1 MFIDDKSEALALQQK
16 YFGNPQGLA
25 QHLVRICLNQT
36 EVVYEVFLLLDNFST
51 LDVGCRFISG
61 CDFYALVKTNSG
73 LFLCRKL
80 YEWLTTIRMPVL
92 QPTACVGNAATLLL
106 LKSAIDGAKP
116 EQKKEK
122 LKQAATAYNDGTSVR
137 VEISNNDSKDTKV
150 YQANK
155 NGMIDVRDFSGH
167 PAAKFIVADG
177 QNVPEEFLSPR
188 AATSL
193 FNVAQKYSET
203 YASDIKLVFTAGSA
217 SNGKPGLCGTEPCH
231 KSHQQG
237 SCVDV
242 RYMSGNGQDIKG
254 DTAYLSAD
262 VERTVWLIKAFGKDG
277 LTKVF
282 TGDNTRFGLPDATP
296 KSRGATEVVHRHHLH
311 CGY

>member
-16 YFGNPQGLA
+16 YYGNPLGLA
-25 QHLVRICLNQT
+25 QHLIRICLNQP
-36 EVVYEVFLLLDNFST
+36 EVVYEVFMLLDNYST
-51 LDVGCRFISG
+51 LDVGCRFVSG

-73 LFLCRKL
+73 LYLCRKL
-80 YEWLTTIRMPVL
+80 YEWLTTIGMPIS
-92 QPTACVGNAATLLL
+92 QPTACTGNATTLLL
-106 LKSAIDGAKP
+106 LKSAINSAKP

-122 LKQAATAYNDGTSVR
+122 LKQAATAYNDGTSIKI
-137 VEISNNDSKDTKV
+137 ETLNNDSKDTKV

-155 NGMIDVRDFSGH
+155 SGMIDVRDFSGH

-203 YASDIKLVFTAGSA
+203 YASDVKLVFTAGSA
-217 SNGKPGLCGTEPCH
+217 SNGKPGICGTEPCH

-242 RYMSGNGQDIKG
+242 RYMGGSGNDIIG

-262 VERTVWLIKAFGKDG
+262 VGRTVWLIKAFGKDG

-296 KSRGATEVVHRHHLH
+296 KGRGDVEVVHRHHLH